1 MLPLDKHCLSPAAA
15 ILHKEKPS
23 PLDLSGLRHPLPS
36 TGHTESPAGQ
46 GQELHQG
53 SLRGHKCVDDCRY
66 LHLHR
71 KGRPCTVES
80 GCPCWVLPLHLI
92 LSPGGPAGVEPL
104 VSSLP
109 CAALS

>member
-53 SLRGHKCVDDCRY
+53 SLRGHKLMIADICIY
-66 LHLHR
+66 T
-71 KGRPCTVES
+71 GRV
-80 GCPCWVLPLHLI
+80 GHALWKVAVLAGSF
-92 LSPGGPAGVEPL
+92 LST
-104 VSSLP
+104 SSLVLVVLLVWSP
-109 CAALS
+109 L